1 MNNVE
6 YVHCDTY
13 CALDSN
19 TIADSMVAPFA
30 LTRRPSVAPVAADSA
45 EAVVVAEGRC
55 NPLVPKSISGT
66 EVNGLNRYGRGGGG

>member
-6 YVHCDTY
+6 YVHCDIY

-19 TIADSMVAPFA
+19 TIVGLMVAPFA

-55 NPLVPKSISGT
+55 NPRVPKPISGT
-66 EVNGLNRYGRGGGG
+66 EANELNRYGRGGGG